1 MHSSEKKRKRE
12 RTPRS
17 ELRSVRV
24 EVNILGKDEGGREGE
39 GRALLKRDVKL
50 EAVNAKGKKHT

>member
-1 MHSSEKKRKRE
+1 M
-12 RTPRS
+12 
-17 ELRSVRV
+17 RV
-24 EVNILGKDEGGREGE
+24 EVNILEKDEGGREGE

>member
-1 MHSSEKKRKRE
+1 M
-12 RTPRS
+12 
-17 ELRSVRV
+17 RV